1 MSKRVNTSSKSTS
14 APRKTCRGR
23 SGPEEVSPISLYN
36 PCTICEEPAHSS
48 CCGAAYCWPHHL
60 TQHRVE
66 QHQRVCWICHLPN
79 KPGIWYE
86 DAKQYKDTKQPI
98 VMICC
103 TVAWC
108 QAHYAMH
115 YNSHD
120 DEDPPCTPTPA

>member
-1 MSKRVNTSSKSTS
+1 MSKRVKTSSKSTS
-14 APRKTCRGR
+14 APRRTCRGR
-23 SGPEEVSPISLYN
+23 HGPKEVSPISLYN

-60 TQHRVE
+60 AQHRVE
-66 QHQRVCWICHLPN
+66 QHQQQCWLCHVPHL
-79 KPGIWYE
+79 
-86 DAKQYKDTKQPI
+86 AKQPI
-98 VMICC
+98 VVICC

-108 QAHYAMH
+108 QAHYAVH